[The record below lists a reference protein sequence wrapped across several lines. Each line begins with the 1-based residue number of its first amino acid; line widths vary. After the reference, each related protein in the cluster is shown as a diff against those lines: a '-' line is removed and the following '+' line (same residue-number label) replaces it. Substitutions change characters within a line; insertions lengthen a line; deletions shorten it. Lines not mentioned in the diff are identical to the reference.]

1 MMDTPKENGDVV
13 AWLKECFQRLQS
25 LDDFQRNE
33 FWQRFKK
40 YKHLLTKNEQEKI
53 AIAFCASDE
62 DYQHLLSVVSEV
74 LVGENIDCLT
84 NAQQKLDALSE
95 SERKQKSIE
104 ILKKL

>member
-1 MMDTPKENGDVV
+1 MDKPQEN
-13 AWLKECFQRLQS
+13 ANIASWLKECFHKLSS
-25 LDDFQRNE
+25 LDEPQRNE

-40 YKHLLTKNEQEKI
+40 YKHMLPKKEQEKI

-74 LVGENIDCLT
+74 LAGEDIDCLT

-95 SERKQKSIE
+95 SERKLKSIE